1 MMFARIIL
9 TEDDVLGAKLHHTS
23 VNENSLVQLKRWLQ
37 YRGLKTS
44 NRMLFLIHS

>member
-9 TEDDVLGAKLHHTS
+9 IKDDVPGAKLRHTS

-37 YRGLKTS
+37 YRGLKTCGNKAIS
-44 NRMLFLIHS
+44 